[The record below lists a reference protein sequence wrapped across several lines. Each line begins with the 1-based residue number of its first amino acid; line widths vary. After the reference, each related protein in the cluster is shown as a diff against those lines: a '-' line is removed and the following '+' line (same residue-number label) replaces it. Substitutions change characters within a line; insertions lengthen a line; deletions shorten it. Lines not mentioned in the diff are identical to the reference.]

1 MPLDS
6 LTLMVPGAAALIFA
20 GLFLLGAS
28 GYFGKPPAL
37 KWWAAAHLI
46 NGCALAVLTAGLSSQ
61 TPLLVMAGVGMT
73 TITPALIWG
82 GVRRFNN
89 QRAPL
94 VILAAGLVIWL
105 ATGLVPLDVDH
116 QKWSTF
122 VSFEIWCVYL
132 LAAIWSLWSSRE
144 EKLNAR
150 GPLMALLAVHAMMFF
165 GAGYEILSGA
175 FVLDE
180 PPRLNTFFGAV
191 HFETIL
197 YSMGTTIFMVMM
209 CKERVELG
217 LIKAANVDALTGIA
231 NRSALFE
238 NAARLLKRCQQAGS
252 PFSLIMFDLDHF
264 KVINDTLGHQ
274 SGDRIL
280 QAFANIARDALRPS
294 DLVGR
299 YGGEEF
305 AVVLPGATIETAYV
319 IAERVRQAFARNYRF
334 FDGQPLNAT
343 VSGGIVSAS
352 PSATLEM
359 IFDAADKAMYAA
371 KNAGRNRVEAAV
383 DDRPIDG
390 DRVIKLA

>member
-1 MPLDS
+1 
-6 LTLMVPGAAALIFA
+6 
-20 GLFLLGAS
+20 
-28 GYFGKPPAL
+28 
-37 KWWAAAHLI
+37 
-46 NGCALAVLTAGLSSQ
+46 
-61 TPLLVMAGVGMT
+61 
-73 TITPALIWG
+73 
-82 GVRRFNN
+82 
-89 QRAPL
+89 
-94 VILAAGLVIWL
+94 
-105 ATGLVPLDVDH
+105 
-116 QKWSTF
+116 
-122 VSFEIWCVYL
+122 
-132 LAAIWSLWSSRE
+132 
-144 EKLNAR
+144 
-150 GPLMALLAVHAMMFF
+150 MMFF